1 MGHPNLLFFWGG
13 GAGGGGG
20 GYNFPLRP
28 TLAKSR
34 PTRGIDLELA
44 GTF

>member
-1 MGHPNLLFFWGG
+1 MGHPNLLFF
-13 GAGGGGG
+13 GGGGGVG